1 MNGKDLLEGLS
12 LVEERFVQEAELQK
26 MPGNYWIRPVAAA
39 AACIC
44 LLFAGMKLLPMYHA
58 NNDSAEQENAQI
70 EDQDGKEMV
79 AESGAAQDPQS
90 HTYGWQSVRTDQIL
104 YVELNAEPLVI
115 RSAEEL
121 ADYLDRFDGI
131 FQLEQLRQACVDY
144 DEEFF
149 KSRDLI
155 LAVQEEGSG
164 SVRHQIQGL
173 RALDDGLWELTG
185 RRVVPEVGTCDM
197 AQWHIVVETQKNL
210 IRENER
216 IILSWYE

>member
-1 MNGKDLLEGLS
+1 M
-12 LVEERFVQEAELQK
+12 
-26 MPGNYWIRPVAAA
+26 
-39 AACIC
+39 
-44 LLFAGMKLLPMYHA
+44 
-58 NNDSAEQENAQI
+58 
-70 EDQDGKEMV
+70 
-79 AESGAAQDPQS
+79 
-90 HTYGWQSVRTDQIL
+90 
-104 YVELNAEPLVI
+104 
-115 RSAEEL
+115 
-121 ADYLDRFDGI
+121 
-131 FQLEQLRQACVDY
+131 DY

-210 IRENER
+210 IRENEH

>member
-1 MNGKDLLEGLS
+1 MNGRELLEGLGQ
-12 LVEERFVQEAELQK
+12 VEERFVQEAELQK
-26 MPGNYWIRPVAAA
+26 MPGNYWIRPVAAV

-131 FQLEQLRQACVDY
+131 FQLEQLREACVDY

-164 SVRHQIQGL
+164 SIRHQIQGL

-210 IRENER
+210 IRENEH